1 MDIIAKRKE
10 WDKQLDALMEE
21 YNMYRQHFGVV
32 RLIKE
37 QEDAEFVYRKT
48 ILVMDI
54 YKRGFEMFYDDIIW
68 GMNQGFSNITSDIEH
83 FEDSQSCVNMIRS
96 NNESLMRYELDYID
110 RWKMYA
116 ELLCTSHEHY
126 SKC

>member
-48 ILVMDI
+48 SLVMDI